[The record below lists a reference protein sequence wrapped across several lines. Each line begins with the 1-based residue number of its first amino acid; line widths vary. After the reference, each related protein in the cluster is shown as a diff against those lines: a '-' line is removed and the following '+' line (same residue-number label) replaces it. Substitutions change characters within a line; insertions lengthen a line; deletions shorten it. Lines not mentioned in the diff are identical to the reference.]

1 MEGGGRNEAIS
12 GIPMLNYGAASDE
25 NSIAGSDRQS
35 RPFQSLE
42 EMGKI
47 LNGWDIIR
55 KPKKTTF
62 MKKGHLL
69 KRYVGDGELDV
80 FPPFFKGCG
89 NTFAEP

>member
-1 MEGGGRNEAIS
+1 VEGGGRNEAIRR
-12 GIPMLNYGAASDE
+12 IPVLNYGAASE
-25 NSIAGSDRQS
+25 NNIAGSDPQT
-35 RPFQSLE
+35 RPSQSLK

-55 KPKKTTF
+55 KPKTSTF

-69 KRYVGDGELDV
+69 KRYVGDGELGV
-80 FPPFFKGCG
+80 LPAFFKGCG